1 MGYDIALDGD
11 LLVAGALN
19 NPVSGQNAAGQ
30 AYVLRRTGTTWAL
43 EQTCRKRVA
52 TWPAFGSAVAVDEA
66 NNTIIIG
73 GYGANANNLQ
83 YNQHYMPIHMRMA
96 HGHCKMSLPEAV
108 SPQAQV

>member
-43 EQTCRKRVA
+43 EQTLQEASRLLGQR
-52 TWPAFGSAVAVDEA
+52 FGSAVAVDEA

-73 GYGANANNLQ
+73 GYGANANNNLHSTINTICL
-83 YNQHYMPIHMRMA
+83 YI
-96 HGHCKMSLPEAV
+96 
-108 SPQAQV
+108 